1 MYFFY
6 MYKIHVD
13 RPEDAQA
20 VLEILNAMIQC
31 IKLKIFI
38 WYCSYGIKML
48 LYEHSRWD

>member
-13 RPEDAQA
+13 RSEDAQA

-31 IKLKIFI
+31 IKLINPYMVLSVWNLNAAI
-38 WYCSYGIKML
+38 
-48 LYEHSRWD
+48 